1 MNRNLSMIL
10 RLTALVASILF
21 PVSLALAEG
30 LPEVTPTSIDK
41 GRSIAF
47 NRNAGNCLSCH
58 FVVDAELPGNL
69 GPPLIQMQARFPDRA
84 VLRAQI
90 WNAASQ
96 NPDTIMPP
104 YGKHNILTESEV
116 DLVVDYIYSL

>member
-21 PVSLALAEG
+21 PVSLALAEE
-30 LPEVTPTSIDK
+30 LPEVIPTSIDK